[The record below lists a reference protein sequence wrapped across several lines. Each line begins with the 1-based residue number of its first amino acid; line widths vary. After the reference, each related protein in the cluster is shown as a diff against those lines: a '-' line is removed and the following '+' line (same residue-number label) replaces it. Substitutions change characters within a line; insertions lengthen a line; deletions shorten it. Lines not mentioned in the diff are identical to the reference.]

1 MKDKLNELRIV
12 NPPFDSKV
20 TDLII
25 NIDYLRKRG
34 LGGSTHPAIFF
45 QIKHIF
51 HILESIGSV
60 RIEGN
65 HTTIAEYVEREI
77 EEPADE
83 DEAITEIKNNEA
95 ALSFIE
101 EVIESAHINR
111 AFICE
116 LHKRV
121 VKGLKLE
128 GSQTPGQYRNRNIVI
143 NHSEHTPPDFLRV
156 NDLMEEFFAFIN
168 RPEPD
173 KYDLIK
179 IAIAHHRFT
188 WIHPFDNGN
197 GRTVRL
203 LTYAMM
209 IKMGFKVNHGRIINP
224 TAVFCSDRDAY
235 YDALQKADE
244 GTDEGILAWVEYVLS
259 GLNDEIIKIDN
270 LLEFDFVKSKIL
282 FPALKR
288 LLVRKIITPEELKI
302 LNKAAAVQEFRTTDL
317 NEIFPGQSSVN
328 LSRAVKRLRDKKF
341 LKPIEENS
349 RIYVLSFLRNY
360 LMREIMICLD
370 REGFLPIQN
379 ELNSEDS

>member
-25 NIDYLRKRG
+25 NIDYLRKRE

-83 DEAITEIKNNEA
+83 DEAITEIKNNEM

-101 EVIESAHINR
+101 EVIESAHIDR

-116 LHKRV
+116 LHKQV
-121 VKGLKLE
+121 VKDLIRE

>member
-1 MKDKLNELRIV
+1 MKEKENELRIV
-12 NPPFDSKV
+12 DPSFGSRV
-20 TDLII
+20 LDLIMDI
-25 NIDYLRKRG
+25 NYLRRRQ
-34 LGGSTHPAIFF
+34 LGGSTHPEIFF

-51 HILESIGSV
+51 HILESIGSA

-77 EEPADE
+77 EDSENE

-101 EVIESAHINR
+101 EVIETTPINR
-111 AFICE
+111 AFVCE
-116 LHKRV
+116 LHKLV
-121 VKGLKLE
+121 VKDLHRE
-128 GSQTPGQYRNRNIVI
+128 GSQTPGQYRNTNIVI
-143 NHSEHTPPDFLRV
+143 NHSKHTPPDFLRV
-156 NDLMEEFFAFIN
+156 NELMDELIAFIN
-168 RPEPD
+168 KPDPE

-179 IAIAHHRFT
+179 VAIAHHRFT

-209 IKMGFKVNHGRIINP
+209 IKMGFKVDNGRILNP

-235 YDALQKADE
+235 YDALQRADE

-259 GLNDEIIKIDN
+259 GLNDEISKIDN

-282 FPALKR
+282 LPALKG
-288 LLVRKIITPEELKI
+288 LKERKIITTEELKI
-302 LNKAAAVQEFRTTDL
+302 LNKAAEKQEFKTSDL
-317 NEIFPGQSSVN
+317 NEIFPDQNSVY
-328 LSRAVKRLRDKKF
+328 LSRAVKRLRDLKF

-349 RIYVLSFLRNY
+349 RTYVLSFLKNY

-370 REGFLPIQN
+370 REGFLPMKN
-379 ELNSEDS
+379 EV

>member
-25 NIDYLRKRG
+25 NIDFLRKRE

-83 DEAITEIKNNEA
+83 DEAITEIKNNEM

-101 EVIESAHINR
+101 EVIESAHIDR

-116 LHKRV
+116 LHKQV
-121 VKGLKLE
+121 VKDLIRE

-302 LNKAAAVQEFRTTDL
+302 LNKAAAVQEFRTTYL

>member
-25 NIDYLRKRG
+25 NIDYLRKRE
-34 LGGSTHPAIFF
+34 LGGSTHPVIFF

-77 EEPADE
+77 EDSADE
-83 DEAITEIKNNEA
+83 NEAITEIKNNEA

-121 VKGLKLE
+121 VQDLKRE
-128 GSQTPGQYRNRNIVI
+128 GSQTPGQYRNGNIVI
-143 NHSEHTPPDFLRV
+143 NHSDHTPPDFLRV
-156 NDLMEEFFAFIN
+156 NDLMEEFYAFIN
-168 RPEPD
+168 KPDPD

-209 IKMGFKVNHGRIINP
+209 IKMGFKVDKGRIINP

-244 GTDEGILAWVEYVLS
+244 GTDEGILSWIEYVLS

-270 LLEFDFVKSKIL
+270 LLEFNFVKSKIL

-288 LLVRKIITPEELKI
+288 LLARKIITPEELKI

-370 REGFLPIQN
+370 REGFLPMKN
-379 ELNSEDS
+379 ELNPEDK

>member
-1 MKDKLNELRIV
+1 MKEKENELKLV
-12 NPPFDSKV
+12 DPPFASNV

-25 NIDYLRKRG
+25 NIDNLRKRQ
-34 LGGSTHPAIFF
+34 LGGSTHPQIFF

-51 HILESIGSV
+51 HILESIGSA

-77 EEPADE
+77 EESEDE
-83 DEAITEIKNNEA
+83 DEDITEIKNNEA

-101 EVIESAHINR
+101 EVIESAPINR

-121 VKGLKLE
+121 VKDLNRE
-128 GSQTPGQYRNRNIVI
+128 GSKTPGQYRKGNIVI
-143 NHSEHTPPDFLRV
+143 NHSKHTPPDFLKV
-156 NDLMEEFFAFIN
+156 NDLMDELFSFIN
-168 RPEPD
+168 KPDPE

-209 IKMGFKVNHGRIINP
+209 IKMGFKVDTGRILNP

-235 YDALQKADE
+235 YDALQRADE

-259 GLNDEIIKIDN
+259 GLNHEISKIDN
-270 LLEFDFVKSKIL
+270 LLEVEFVKSKIL
-282 FPALKR
+282 LPALKG
-288 LLVRKIITPEELKI
+288 LKERKIITADEMKI
-302 LNKAAAVQEFRTTDL
+302 LNKAAENQEFKTADL
-317 NEIFPGQSSVN
+317 NEVFPGQSSVH
-328 LSRAVKRLRDKKF
+328 LSRAVKRLRDMKF

-349 RIYVLSFLRNY
+349 RTYVLYFLRNY

-370 REGFLPIQN
+370 REGFLPLKN
-379 ELNSEDS
+379 EV

>member
-1 MKDKLNELRIV
+1 MKDKVNGLRIV

-25 NIDYLRKRG
+25 NIDYLRKRE
-34 LGGSTHPAIFF
+34 LGGSTHPEIFF

-51 HILESIGSV
+51 HILESIGSA

-77 EEPADE
+77 EAPEDE
-83 DEAITEIKNNEA
+83 DEAITEIKNNES
-95 ALSFIE
+95 ALTFIE
-101 EVIESAHINR
+101 EVIESAPISR

-121 VKGLKLE
+121 VKDLNRE
-128 GSQTPGQYRNRNIVI
+128 GSQTPGEYRNKNIVI
-143 NHSEHTPPDFLRV
+143 NHSEHTPPDFLKV
-156 NDLMEEFFAFIN
+156 NELMEELFDFIN
-168 RPEPD
+168 KPDSD

-179 IAIAHHRFT
+179 IATAHHRFT

-209 IKMGFKVNHGRIINP
+209 IKMGFKVDNGRILNP

-235 YDALQKADE
+235 YDALQRADE
-244 GTDEGILAWVEYVLS
+244 GTDEGILAWIEYVLS
-259 GLNDEIIKIDN
+259 GLNDEITKIDN
-270 LLEFDFVKSKIL
+270 LLEFDFVKTRIL
-282 FPALKR
+282 LPALKG
-288 LLVRKIITPEELKI
+288 LKERKIITPEELKI
-302 LNKAAAVQEFRTTDL
+302 LNKAAEVQEFRTTDL
-317 NEIFPGQSSVN
+317 NDIFPGQSSVK
-328 LSRAVKRLRDKKF
+328 LSRAVKRIRDMKF
-341 LKPIEENS
+341 LKPIEVNS
-349 RIYVLSFLRNY
+349 RTYVLSFLRNY

-370 REGFLPIQN
+370 REGFLPMKN
-379 ELNSEDS
+379 EV